1 MGARPAW
8 GVRSRA
14 GTTICESASGAGS
27 RGITDGDA
35 IDPELAISVDLHLG
49 GQSTMSDALF
59 WSSLYISLSLGL
71 FAAWPA
77 NLLLIK
83 FGLKG
88 GMGDPRDT
96 EAAASGHC
104 H

>member
-1 MGARPAW
+1 K
-8 GVRSRA
+8 
-14 GTTICESASGAGS
+14 
-27 RGITDGDA
+27 
-35 IDPELAISVDLHLG
+35 
-49 GQSTMSDALF
+49 STMNDALF

-83 FGLKG
+83 YGLKG
-88 GMGDPRDT
+88 GMGDPRD
-96 EAAASGHC
+96 EDAAAHAHC